1 MIGRAFLSVALSLIL
16 CASHTVAYAAD
27 IPADKLELPPAASQ
41 ADRQAAQLA
50 LSGNGEAL
58 RSFADQW
65 VRSMPGS
72 ANAWFYRGLGAE
84 LSGKPTWAID
94 DYQHALGLAPAHGS
108 SAFGLGRVLFALDK
122 DAAAVEPLRRASL
135 AYPNNN
141 RVWADYGLVLAG
153 VGRLQ
158 EAAAAL
164 QRSVNLAPG
173 NGYHAGELAD
183 VYASLKIY
191 ARAIPLYL
199 QASRK
204 TPADE
209 ANIIWLGNLGQ
220 VYELAGDY
228 RASIQTMQQV
238 LHFTPNDADVWACLW
253 VDYLETGDAANA
265 ARAQAMLAR
274 LTRPAARSS
283 NNAMSRATANVMAIA
298 RQQHE
303 AYLHNTGKLNL
314 NEHLP

>member
-1 MIGRAFLSVALSLIL
+1 MIRYAALSMAFSVIL
-16 CASHTVAYAAD
+16 CVTHTAAHAAD
-27 IPADKLELPPAASQ
+27 IPADALELPPAMSQ
-41 ADRQAAQLA
+41 ADQQAAQLA
-50 LSGNGEAL
+50 RSGNGAAL
-58 RSFADQW
+58 QSLADQW
-65 VRSMPGS
+65 VRSTPGS
-72 ANAWFYRGLGAE
+72 ANAWFYHGLGAE
-84 LSGKPTWAID
+84 LSGRPAWAVD
-94 DYQHALGLAPAHGS
+94 DYQRALRLAPEQGA
-108 SAFGLGRVLFALDK
+108 SAFGLGRVLFAMDK

-141 RVWADYGLVLAG
+141 RVWADYGLALG
-153 VGRLQ
+153 TVGRFQ
-158 EAAAAL
+158 DAAAAL
-164 QRSVNLAPG
+164 QRSVNLAPN

-183 VYASLKIY
+183 AYASLKLY
-191 ARAIPLYL
+191 SRAIPLYV

-228 RASIQTMQQV
+228 RASIQTLQQA
-238 LHFTPNDADVWACLW
+238 LRFTPNDADIWACLW
-253 VDYLETGDAANA
+253 VDYLKTGDAANA

-274 LTRPAARSS
+274 LTRPAARS
-283 NNAMSRATANVMAIA
+283 NNSSMSRAAANVMAIA
-298 RQQHE
+298 KQQHE